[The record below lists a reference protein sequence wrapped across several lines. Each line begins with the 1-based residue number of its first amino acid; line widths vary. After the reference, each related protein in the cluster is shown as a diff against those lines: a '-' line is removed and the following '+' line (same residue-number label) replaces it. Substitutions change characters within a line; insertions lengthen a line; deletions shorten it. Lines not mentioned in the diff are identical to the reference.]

1 MLLVLDNFD
10 DLETKTWIRLE
21 HKLASLSEKFEGLRI
36 LLSYTKS
43 SENTFTNFL
52 KNSLYRSPDSIE
64 EPSTIRKNQKLK
76 QEMTYQDTPFPVIV
90 LKSLSKK

>member
-10 DLETKTWIRLE
+10 DLERKNWIRLE

-43 SENTFTNFL
+43 SENTFNNFL
-52 KNSLYRSPDSIE
+52 KNSKQRNLDSIE
-64 EPSTIRKNQKLK
+64 EPSKTRKNAKLK
-76 QEMTYQDTPFPVIV
+76 QEMTYQDTPFPEIV
-90 LKSLSKK
+90 LKSLGKK